1 MKNVLTKEEKFEE
14 AKTLI
19 KLNLE
24 KDITSIQSNLRENN
38 ILLSKREIYKI
49 KNSIKQLEYP
59 SDINYLNNIMKLKIE
74 LSEGLEYNFCPV
86 KLEYY
91 NQDNNQIEKIIILSC
106 NFQLNLLNDIN
117 ILFMDG
123 TFNTCPCSFY
133 QIFNVIGYI
142 AKKDI
147 IFPVMVCLV
156 NAKTE
161 RIYDN
166 VFNEFQKL
174 IKYANIKIDF
184 SKIKILSDFEL
195 PLRKSI
201 INNFKESEL
210 MGCYFHL

>member
-1 MKNVLTKEEKFEE
+1 MSF
-14 AKTLI
+14 
-19 KLNLE
+19 
-24 KDITSIQSNLRENN
+24 
-38 ILLSKREIYKI
+38 
-49 KNSIKQLEYP
+49 
-59 SDINYLNNIMKLKIE
+59 
-74 LSEGLEYNFCPV
+74 

-123 TFNTCPCSFY
+123 TFNTCPRSFY

-142 AKKDI
+142 AKKDV

-174 IKYANIKIDF
+174 IKYANLKIDF
-184 SKIKILSDFEL
+184 SKIKIMSDFEL

-210 MGCYFHL
+210 MGCYFHYIENLYAYMKKLGLCNKNNLKHSLKFIFFF

>member
-1 MKNVLTKEEKFEE
+1 M
-14 AKTLI
+14 
-19 KLNLE
+19 
-24 KDITSIQSNLRENN
+24 
-38 ILLSKREIYKI
+38 
-49 KNSIKQLEYP
+49 EYP

-74 LSEGLEYNFCPV
+74 LSDGLEYNFCPV

-91 NQDNNQIEKIIILSC
+91 NQDNNTIEKIIILSC

-117 ILFMDG
+117 
-123 TFNTCPCSFY
+123 TCPPTFY
-133 QIFNVIGYI
+133 QFFNEIGYI

-147 IFPVMVCLV
+147 IFPVMACLL

-184 SKIKILSDFEL
+184 SKIKIMSDFEL

-210 MGCYFHL
+210 MGCYFHYIKNLYAYMKKLGLCNKKNLKNSLKFIFFLKYSLLLKM